1 MRRYSMPELQEAP
14 ENMLPCPAEVHHLG
28 AVGCPAEH
36 RDKGHHKQFAK
47 VVTRIVSPGIG
58 HLVEGRK
65 KDVHAGNGLQKDVSR
80 PRIHPPQNRKTPQIS
95 SDPKRDSPVLVVRDV
110 HERPVRFPSSAASLF

>member
-1 MRRYSMPELQEAP
+1 MPELKEAP
-14 ENMLPCPAEVHHLG
+14 KNMLLCPAEVRHPG
-28 AVGCPAEH
+28 ATGRPAEH

-65 KDVHAGNGLQKDVSR
+65 KDVHAGNGLQKGVSC
-80 PRIHPPQNRKTPQIS
+80 PRIHPPKTARPLTSTQI
-95 SDPKRDSPVLVVRDV
+95 PNAIPLPG
-110 HERPVRFPSSAASLF
+110 EGEP